1 MAGYLGW
8 TDEQREQAG
17 LARPGTSSTSLRLPA
32 SPFHRTPSTPSL
44 KEDFFS
50 EPTPTSAK
58 ESLADLW
65 ANFLE
70 RSVEDA
76 QGGDAAAAGRR
87 KDSASSSTTAAT
99 RPDVKS

>member
-8 TDEQREQAG
+8 TDDQREQAG

-65 ANFLE
+65 ASFLE

-76 QGGDAAAAGRR
+76 HVGTAQR
-87 KDSASSSTTAAT
+87 KDSASSVATALTNT
-99 RPDVKS
+99 RPDTRG